1 MREIIYNSSS
11 PLADPHAFGQ
21 AIGDDV
27 RAVLRVGRQ
36 LFVRNLRV
44 QYRQSVLGYLWL
56 LAPPLFLALTWT
68 LLSKANLLQGKQPT
82 VPLPLFVL
90 TGIFLWQGF
99 VEMLN
104 SPLQQL
110 TAVRATLAKVR
121 VPHEAFVV
129 AGMGVVVFNLLVRLL
144 VLGVVMW
151 WYDVG
156 WHLTLLW
163 VPLGLAGLLGLGL
176 GLGWVIALLGLLY
189 SDVANALGLLIN
201 MWFLI
206 TPVVYVVPTRYA
218 SVLSLNPVTP
228 LLTTTRN
235 WLLTGQ
241 LQPTPGFWPV
251 VGLAGAS
258 VLLGWLAYRLAQP
271 HLIARL

>member
-11 PLADPHAFGQ
+11 PLADPRAFGQ
-21 AIGDDV
+21 GVGDDV

-68 LLSKANLLQGKQPT
+68 LLSKANLLQGKQPP

-121 VPHEAFVV
+121 VPHEAFVA

-144 VLGVVMW
+144 VLGSVMW
-151 WYDVG
+151 WYNID
-156 WHLTLLW
+156 WHMTLLW

-176 GLGWVIALLGLLY
+176 GLGWIIALLGLLY
-189 SDVANALGLLIN
+189 SDVANALGLIIN
-201 MWFLI
+201 MWFLV

-241 LQPTPGFWPV
+241 VEPTPSFWPV
-251 VGLAGAS
+251 IGLAGAG

>member
-11 PLADPHAFGQ
+11 PLANPRAFGR
-21 AIGDDV
+21 AVGYDA
-27 RAVLRVGRQ
+27 RAVLRVSYQ

-56 LAPPLFLALTWT
+56 LVPPLFLALTWT
-68 LLSKANLLQGKQPT
+68 LLSKANLLQGKQPA

-129 AGMGVVVFNLLVRLL
+129 AGMAVVVFNLLVRLL
-144 VLGVVMW
+144 VLGAVMW
-151 WYDVG
+151 WYNIG
-156 WHLTLLW
+156 WHVTLLW
-163 VPLGLAGLLGLGL
+163 VPLGLAGLLSLGL
-176 GLGWVIALLGLLY
+176 GLGWAIALLGLLY
-189 SDVANALGLLIN
+189 SDVANALGLVIN

-206 TPVVYVVPTRYA
+206 TPVVYVAPARYA
-218 SVLSLNPVTP
+218 SLLSLNPVTP

-235 WLLTGQ
+235 WLLIGQ
-241 LQPTPGFWPV
+241 AQPSTGFWV
-251 VGLAGAS
+251 VLVLAAAS
-258 VLLGWLAYRLAQP
+258 VAMGWLAYRLAQP
-271 HLIARL
+271 HLIARF

>member
-11 PLADPHAFGQ
+11 PLAEPRAFGQ
-21 AIGDDV
+21 AIGHDV

-68 LLSKANLLQGKQPT
+68 LLSKANLLQGKQPP

-144 VLGVVMW
+144 VLGGVMW
-151 WYDVG
+151 WYGVG

-176 GLGWVIALLGLLY
+176 GLGWIIALFGLLY

-201 MWFLI
+201 LWFLI
-206 TPVVYVVPTRYA
+206 TPVVYVAPTRYA

-241 LQPTPGFWPV
+241 LQPSPGFWPV